1 MISSTKNYFTPF
13 LLCPLMNMNNNSV
26 LYLTSGT
33 PTPYLRLQQSYKN
46 NKNNNLIVYYN
57 IVLEKKETEKKQTA
71 AGDRS

>member
-1 MISSTKNYFTPF
+1 
-13 LLCPLMNMNNNSV
+13 MNNNSV

-33 PTPYLRLQQSYKN
+33 PIPYLRLQQSYKN

-71 AGDRS
+71 VGDRS